1 MIPKIIHQLWIGSK
15 PRPSKFMDTW
25 KTNNPDFE
33 YIYWNE
39 DEIKKRNLNLECVDK
54 INAMAEINGKAD
66 IIRWI
71 ILYNYGGIF
80 LDADSISVAP
90 LDNELLNTT
99 CFASFENENSRKGLI
114 ATVAMGFPPNHPLC
128 LAAINWIKA
137 NDITKGRAWQ
147 TVGPGL
153 ITRLYKSFPDITIF
167 PSHYF
172 LPVHFSGQI
181 YMGHGR
187 VYAHQ
192 EWGSTKK
199 NYATMNSIELPNIF
213 KSPLWEVSVLICSY
227 NTNISYIRD
236 CLNSLKHQNGH
247 YNIELVWI
255 NDGSSQE
262 NTLLLE
268 EELERFKNTMRFC
281 RVIYKKMDENMGL
294 SYCLNEGVYMCSNE
308 IIFRM
313 DSDDIMVP
321 NRFIIQLEFMKNNK
335 DAVIC
340 GSNTQYLYN
349 TDRETKSNRPIKQ
362 TNHSPIITWQNYKL
376 TKPHWIMNHPTL
388 CVKKSAVLEVGN
400 YNRDVRHI
408 CEDLELEL
416 KLLKK
421 YGKLYNIKECLV
433 LYRIHDEQETFNGKS
448 MTDYWKTYRH
458 DMINNLLK
466 D

>member
-1 MIPKIIHQLWIGSK
+1 
-15 PRPSKFMDTW
+15 
-25 KTNNPDFE
+25 
-33 YIYWNE
+33 
-39 DEIKKRNLNLECVDK
+39 
-54 INAMAEINGKAD
+54 
-66 IIRWI
+66 
-71 ILYNYGGIF
+71 
-80 LDADSISVAP
+80 
-90 LDNELLNTT
+90 
-99 CFASFENENSRKGLI
+99 
-114 ATVAMGFPPNHPLC
+114 
-128 LAAINWIKA
+128 
-137 NDITKGRAWQ
+137 
-147 TVGPGL
+147 
-153 ITRLYKSFPDITIF
+153 
-167 PSHYF
+167 
-172 LPVHFSGQI
+172 
-181 YMGHGR
+181 
-187 VYAHQ
+187 
-192 EWGSTKK
+192 
-199 NYATMNSIELPNIF
+199 MNSIELPNIF